1 MHADL
6 RARLCHNPPVDLFMT
21 LLFAGIVAALVL
33 MWRRLT
39 AVEREVE
46 YLREAL
52 VEARFEAP
60 AQPIATPPAVERRDE
75 PAVVQ
80 RPAAPAAPLSA
91 PLEPEAPPKPRFE
104 MPSFE
109 ALVGGRLPVWV
120 GGAALVLAGVFLVR
134 LSIESG
140 LLTPGIRTV
149 LAGLFALLL
158 LAGGEVARRLPAT
171 RDDPRI
177 AQVLA
182 GAGIASAYATLY
194 LAAAAYDLVS
204 PIAGFAIMLAITGVA
219 LGLALRHGPPTAV
232 MALAGGFAAPLV
244 AGFDAAGIGPLLVYL
259 GLFVA
264 ALLWLAV
271 ARGWMWL
278 ALAAG
283 ASAFGWAGFLLA
295 AVRADEVGG
304 VAAFI
309 VALALGVT
317 LALPSAGIQRPWLR
331 AAPMVAGLAQLLL
344 AAPLL
349 DFGPLAWGFY
359 LVLSAAALFLA
370 WRDPKL
376 MPAPIAAL
384 GLVLVL
390 LGVGLMRPAPGIT
403 ATAAILATLLFAIP
417 GQLLSRTGRGWA
429 LLGVVGTAGPG
440 LVAQLAATRLLD
452 PGFWCLLDLLLAGAC
467 AWLSWRH
474 RDRANA
480 QDTGL
485 VGGGLAAAALLSAG
499 LQQIVPGAL
508 VALPLAAAMAALAG
522 WGRVT
527 GDASVRRLTLLPLL
541 GLLVLALIPL
551 AQVAEAF
558 GRSLFGEMLPY
569 RLLPPLR
576 DILRFLGLPTAV
588 LVAILFADR
597 QSFGRAR
604 RIALAIAGGA
614 VPLLAYLL
622 LKQPFAI
629 AEPPAFAAIGFVERA
644 VITQA
649 LLLGGWALVRTH
661 RFPQAAGLLLA
672 LGVARIVWFDLM
684 VFNPAGVVQA
694 VGAIPLLNAA
704 TLHFALAAAFFW
716 TLPSRRGIRPL
727 AAALTLLAL
736 VATVRQ
742 ATHGSILTGPLGTG
756 ENWGYSAAMLGL
768 SLFWLWRGITAKAS
782 DLRLLGLLLLTA
794 TTFKVFLVDAA
805 ALEGVLRILSFLGL
819 GFALIGIGWAYRRFL
834 TEAGSAP
841 PADRAP
847 A

>member
-1 MHADL
+1 
-6 RARLCHNPPVDLFMT
+6 MT

-46 YLREAL
+46 HLREAL
-52 VEARFEAP
+52 VEARFQPRAEAP
-60 AQPIATPPAVERRDE
+60 LAAPPPVERREE
-75 PAVVQ
+75 PAVVR
-80 RPAAPAAPLSA
+80 RPAAPATTLSA
-91 PLEPEAPPKPRFE
+91 PPEPEAPPRPRFE

-140 LLTPGIRTV
+140 LLTPGIRTA

-204 PIAGFAIMLAITGVA
+204 PIAGFAIMLAISGVA

-278 ALAAG
+278 GLAAG

-317 LALPSAGIQRPWLR
+317 LALPSAGIRRPWLR

-376 MPAPIAAL
+376 MPAPVAAL

-390 LGVGLMRPAPGIT
+390 LGVGLMRPVPGVT

-417 GQLLSRTGRGWA
+417 GHLLSRTGRGWA
-429 LLGVVGTAGPG
+429 LLGVVGTAGPV
-440 LVAQLAATRLLD
+440 LIAQLAATRLLD
-452 PGFWCLLDLLLAGAC
+452 PGLWCLLDLLLAGAC
-467 AWLSWRH
+467 GWLSWRH
-474 RDRANA
+474 RDRADA

-499 LQQIVPGAL
+499 LQQLVPGAL

-576 DILRFLGLPTAV
+576 DILRFLALPTAV

-622 LKQPFAI
+622 LKQPLAI
-629 AEPPAFAAIGFVERA
+629 AEPPAFAAVGFIERA

-649 LLLGGWALVRTH
+649 LLLAGWALVRN
-661 RFPQAAGLLLA
+661 RRLPRVASLLLA

-704 TLHFALAAAFFW
+704 TLHFALAAALFW
-716 TLPSRRGIRPL
+716 TLPPRRGSRPI
-727 AAALTLLAL
+727 AAALTLMAL